1 MGLANSA
8 SAFSVSKPQSEKQSH
23 SCRAPWAVERTVA
36 LGVGISSF
44 SVTMRQR
51 VSPDRMLEYHFEAR
65 WLACSCAAVFFFGCF
80 GSGGSSPESESSI
93 SSRASAGVAIDSGM

>member
-1 MGLANSA
+1 M
-8 SAFSVSKPQSEKQSH
+8 
-23 SCRAPWAVERTVA
+23 A

-80 GSGGSSPESESSI
+80 GSGGSSPESESSM